1 MRKQWLS
8 VLASIRIP
16 SLVAMRHIIPLSL
29 SCLLEGLVL
38 VHYLTYI
45 PVCEN
50 DILLNVPVECDKSPI
65 IDRMT

>member
-29 SCLLEGLVL
+29 SCLLEGLLL
-38 VHYLTYI
+38 VHYTTYT
-45 PVCEN
+45 PACNN
-50 DILLNVPVECDKSPI
+50 DLLLNVPAECVNSPI